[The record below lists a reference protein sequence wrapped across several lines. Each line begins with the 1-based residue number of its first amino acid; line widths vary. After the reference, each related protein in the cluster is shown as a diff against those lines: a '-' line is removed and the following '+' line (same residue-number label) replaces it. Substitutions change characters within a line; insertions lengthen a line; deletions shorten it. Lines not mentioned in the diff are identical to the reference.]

1 MNTTAWP
8 MPQSTSDNDKT
19 EGNSEIFLEL
29 LNVVHENNDLTQ
41 RSMANELGIALGLA
55 NAYLKRCVRKGYIKV
70 RQIPSNRYSYYLTP
84 TGFTEKSRLAAEFLS
99 SSFNFFRRA
108 KGQCWESLRYA
119 SARNW
124 NRVGLVGVGD
134 LAEVYVLCALDHQID
149 LVGIYDPV
157 STRKQF
163 AGLRVAK
170 SLSSL
175 GDIDTLIITDTQ
187 SPQHTFDQLCNEF
200 PIECILTLP
209 VSGISRTSFPE
220 LEEP

>member
-1 MNTTAWP
+1 
-8 MPQSTSDNDKT
+8 MPQSTSHNDKT
-19 EGNSEIFLEL
+19 EGESEILLEL
-29 LNVVHENNDLTQ
+29 LNVVHENSDLTQ

-55 NAYLKRCVRKGYIKV
+55 NTYLKRCVRKGYIKV

-84 TGFTEKSRLAAEFLS
+84 TGFAEKSRLTSEFLS
-99 SSFNFFRRA
+99 SSFKFFRRA
-108 KGQCWESLRYA
+108 KGQCLESLRYA

-124 NRVGLVGVGD
+124 NRIGLVGVGD
-134 LAEVYVLCALDHQID
+134 LAEVYALCALDHQIN

-157 STRKQF
+157 SIREQF

-175 GDIDTLIITDTQ
+175 GNIDALIVTDTK
-187 SPQHTFDQLCNEF
+187 SPQYTFDQLCGEY

-209 VSGISRTSFPE
+209 VLGISRTSLSK
-220 LEEP
+220 LEQP